1 MHDNPSIITLH
12 SLLLQNCVL
21 GDCHIVSCLI
31 DVTENHHLDDA
42 QATVVSLFVVFLY
55 IVGALY
61 LKRLLI
67 CWKLWELVAVSYL
80 MRTKFL
86 CFLVYYIVLMW
97 FVLWQ
102 CTWITI
108 SSAPHNRK
116 QYLYFCSISNSFG
129 DFFKILFLFFLV
141 LWKLFWNF
149 VSIAVGFYVSCDAL
163 EIIMPHCYIICC
175 IIWTTTLAI

>member
-1 MHDNPSIITLH
+1 MRDNPSIITLH

-67 CWKLWELVAVSYL
+67 C
-80 MRTKFL
+80 
-86 CFLVYYIVLMW
+86 
-97 FVLWQ
+97 
-102 CTWITI
+102 
-108 SSAPHNRK
+108 
-116 QYLYFCSISNSFG
+116 
-129 DFFKILFLFFLV
+129 
-141 LWKLFWNF
+141 
-149 VSIAVGFYVSCDAL
+149 
-163 EIIMPHCYIICC
+163 
-175 IIWTTTLAI
+175 